1 MNMTLVLLVLGM
13 GAVTYIPRM
22 LPMVLLQNLQLPPF
36 LQRFFQFIP
45 FAALGALIFPGILTS
60 AGEDNIAAAVAGGLV
75 CVLFA
80 WLRLNVMIVVL
91 AGIITVLLWQ
101 TIW

>member
-1 MNMTLVLLVLGM
+1 MNMTLVLLVLSM

-22 LPMVLLQNLQLPPF
+22 LPIVLLQHLQLPP
-36 LQRFFQFIP
+36 LVQRFFRYIP

-60 AGEDNIAAAVAGGLV
+60 AGEDNMAAAIAGGLV
-75 CVLFA
+75 CVLGA
-80 WLRLNVMIVVL
+80 WLRWNVMIVVL
-91 AGIITVLLWQ
+91 AGIVAVLLWQ